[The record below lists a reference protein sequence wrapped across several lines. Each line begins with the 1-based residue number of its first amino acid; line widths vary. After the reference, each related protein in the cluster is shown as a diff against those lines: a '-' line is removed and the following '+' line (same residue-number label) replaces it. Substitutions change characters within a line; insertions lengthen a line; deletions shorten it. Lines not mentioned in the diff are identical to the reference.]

1 MTLHDSH
8 PGGAA
13 DPALAVQGLRYGEA
27 RAALEL
33 TLTALQSDDLEVEE
47 MSRLHRQAT
56 AYADH
61 CSAIL
66 SSVEQS
72 IVQLSAEELVDAP
85 NVSDAS

>member
-1 MTLHDSH
+1 MTVHDSH
-8 PGGAA
+8 PDEDAHPAFAA
-13 DPALAVQGLRYGEA
+13 EGLRYSEA

-47 MSRLHRQAT
+47 MARLHRQAS

-61 CSAIL
+61 CSSIL

-85 NVSDAS
+85 NASDAS